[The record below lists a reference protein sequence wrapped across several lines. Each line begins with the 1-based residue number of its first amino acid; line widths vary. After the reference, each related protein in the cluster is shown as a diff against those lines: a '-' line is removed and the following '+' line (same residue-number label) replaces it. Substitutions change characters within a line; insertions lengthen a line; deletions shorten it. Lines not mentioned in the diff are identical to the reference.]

1 MSDFDD
7 LDLTGLEDSGISQDN
22 KLEKKQ
28 PKQRSMKRK
37 SLTEPPRK
45 QRIPLHKRNT
55 IKSEGRPG
63 FVRRIVN
70 NTPGRIQA
78 FLDAGYTVV
87 TDGTEVGD
95 HATGLSSGVGSASTR
110 QVGGG
115 VEGVLMEIPIELYNE
130 DQAEKQ
136 SQVDR
141 TEQAI
146 LPDEEDMQGKMYGS
160 VSIDRGKGSGQQSVN
175 ITVDR

>member
-1 MSDFDD
+1 VSDFED
-7 LDLTGLEDSGISQDN
+7 LDLTGLDDPGIQSN
-22 KLEKKQ
+22 KEPEKKTTVKKA
-28 PKQRSMKRK
+28 PKRK
-37 SLTEPPRK
+37 RLGEPPRK

-55 IKSEGRPG
+55 IKSEARPG

-70 NTPGRIQA
+70 DIPGRVQA

-95 HATGLSSGVGSASTR
+95 HATGLSSGTGTTSTR

-115 VEGVLMEIPIELYNE
+115 VQGVLMEIPVELYNE

-136 SQVDR
+136 AQVDQ
-141 TEQAI
+141 TEHAI
-146 LPDEEDMQGKMYGS
+146 LPEEQDMQGKMYGS
-160 VSIDRGKGSGQQSVN
+160 VSIDRGQGSGQQSVN

>member
-1 MSDFDD
+1 
-7 LDLTGLEDSGISQDN
+7 
-22 KLEKKQ
+22 
-28 PKQRSMKRK
+28 
-37 SLTEPPRK
+37 
-45 QRIPLHKRNT
+45 
-55 IKSEGRPG
+55 
-63 FVRRIVN
+63 
-70 NTPGRIQA
+70 
-78 FLDAGYTVV
+78 
-87 TDGTEVGD
+87 
-95 HATGLSSGVGSASTR
+95 
-110 QVGGG
+110 
-115 VEGVLMEIPIELYNE
+115 VLMEIPAELYNE

>member
-28 PKQRSMKRK
+28 RTKAPKRQR
-37 SLTEPPRK
+37 LGEPPRK
-45 QRIPLHKRNT
+45 KRVPLHKRNT

-78 FLDAGYTVV
+78 FLDAGYEVV

-95 HATGLSSGVGSASTR
+95 PATGLSKGTSSASTR

-115 VEGVLMEIPIELYNE
+115 IEGVLMEIPVELYNE

-136 SQVDR
+136 DLVDR

-175 ITVDR
+175 ISVDR